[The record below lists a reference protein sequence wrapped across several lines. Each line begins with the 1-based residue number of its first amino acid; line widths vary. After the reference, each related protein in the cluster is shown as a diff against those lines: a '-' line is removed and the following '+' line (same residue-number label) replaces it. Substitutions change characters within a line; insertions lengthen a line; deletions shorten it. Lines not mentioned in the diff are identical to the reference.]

1 MTRQVINIGASPN
14 DGSGDPLRV
23 AFEKINNNFAELY
36 GFSGNNAA
44 PPDGSVQFRA
54 SNSMTA
60 IAYSNGIWVVFGQ
73 PNRYFVSTD
82 GENWNNI
89 QAPVSAKIN
98 DVVATPLGFLA
109 VGANGTIITSDDNGS
124 TWTTRTSG
132 TTRNLHSV
140 HYDPVTGRSLTVGQD
155 GVVYTSQN
163 QVTWVSQASG
173 VTATLYGV
181 AYNGAG
187 TGYVAVGN
195 TGTVVVSLDGAVWT
209 TQNSETLA
217 QLNSVVYDGASYIAV
232 GNGGVITSSVNGI
245 DWVVKTSGVTQ
256 NLASVATGIVGST
269 YVTIAVGATGT
280 AISSSDGAGTIWS
293 PVAIGTTNTL
303 TDITWT
309 GTNFYVCGLQGTI
322 LVATNLSSWTN
333 VSVPGTFAGSSDFT
347 YDDTTATLTVP
358 NIVAGNIVTQIFT
371 PNIIAANQVIA
382 YNFASLP
389 DAGNVKIFG
398 GTSGQVLS
406 TDGTGNLSWITANG
420 GGNTNYSNA
429 NVAAYLP
436 TYTGNIGGNLNFVDS
451 SNAVL
456 SGDTTGSYV
465 KLKSGDVRLA
475 DDNGN
480 VGIWA
485 SGNIWNFDAT
495 GNLTLPLNTSGI
507 YYPNGAPYAT
517 GGTNYSNAN
526 VANYLP
532 TYGGNILANNVTVSG
547 NVVGNVNGLV
557 NGIDIRYLVFDFAY
571 LQPNTYNNP
580 IQYLLA
586 TAGTGNVA
594 FGTFTAPASLN
605 IDFGTF

>member
-1 MTRQVINIGASPN
+1 MTRQVINIGANPN

-54 SNSMTA
+54 TNSMTA
-60 IAYSNGIWVVFGQ
+60 IAYSNGTWVVFGQ
-73 PNRYFVSTD
+73 PDRYFVSTD
-82 GENWNNI
+82 GENWNNVT
-89 QAPVSAKIN
+89 APVSTKIN

-155 GVVYTSQN
+155 GVVYTSQDMI
-163 QVTWVSQASG
+163 TWVAQASG

-195 TGTVVVSLDGAVWT
+195 TGTVVISLDGAVWT
-209 TQNSETLA
+209 TQNSETVA

-256 NLASVATGIVGST
+256 DLASVTTGIVGST

-293 PVAIGTTNTL
+293 PVTLGTTNTL

-309 GTNFYVCGLQGTI
+309 GANFYVCGLQGTI

-333 VSVPGTFAGSSDFT
+333 VSVTGTFAGSSQFT

-382 YNFASLP
+382 YDFASLP

-398 GTSGQVLS
+398 GTNGQVLS
-406 TDGTGNLSWITANG
+406 TDGAGNLSWITAGG

-451 SNAVL
+451 SNSIL

-480 VGIWA
+480 VEISA

-495 GNLTLPLNTSGI
+495 GNITLPLNTSGI

-586 TAGTGNVA
+586 KTGDVE
-594 FGTFTAPASLN
+594 FGTFTAPTPLN

>member
-1 MTRQVINIGASPN
+1 MA
-14 DGSGDPLRV
+14 
-23 AFEKINNNFAELY
+23 
-36 GFSGNNAA
+36 
-44 PPDGSVQFRA
+44 
-54 SNSMTA
+54 
-60 IAYSNGIWVVFGQ
+60 
-73 PNRYFVSTD
+73 
-82 GENWNNI
+82 
-89 QAPVSAKIN
+89 
-98 DVVATPLGFLA
+98 
-109 VGANGTIITSDDNGS
+109 
-124 TWTTRTSG
+124 
-132 TTRNLHSV
+132 
-140 HYDPVTGRSLTVGQD
+140 
-155 GVVYTSQN
+155 
-163 QVTWVSQASG
+163 TWVPQASG

-195 TGTVVVSLDGAVWT
+195 TGTVVVSLDGALWT

-256 NLASVATGIVGST
+256 NLTSVTTGIVGST
-269 YVTIAVGATGT
+269 YVTIAVGSIGT
-280 AISSSDGAGTIWS
+280 AISSSDGAGTVWT
-293 PVAIGTTNTL
+293 PVTIGTTNSL

-309 GTNFYVCGLQGTI
+309 GADFYVCGLQGTI

-333 VSVPGTFAGSSDFT
+333 VSIPGTFAGNSLFT
-347 YDDTTATLTVP
+347 YDDTTATLSVP
-358 NIVAGNIVTQIFT
+358 NIVAGNLVVDVFT
-371 PNIIAANQVIA
+371 PNIIAANQIIA

-389 DAGNVKIFG
+389 DAGNLKIFG
-398 GTSGQVLS
+398 GTSGQILS
-406 TDGTGNLSWITANG
+406 TDGNGNLSWITGNG

-429 NVAAYLP
+429 NVANYLP
-436 TYTGNIGGNLNFVDS
+436 TYKGNIGGNLNFVDS

-456 SGDTTGSYV
+456 TGDAPGAYV

-475 DDNGN
+475 DDTGN
-480 VGIWA
+480 VEIWA
-485 SGNIWNFDAT
+485 SGNVWNFDST

-517 GGTNYSNAN
+517 GGGNYSNAN

-532 TYGGNILANNVTVSG
+532 TYGGNIAANNITVAG

-557 NGIDIRYLVFDFAY
+557 HGIDIRYLVFDFAY

-586 TAGTGNVA
+586 KTGDVA
-594 FGTFTAPASLN
+594 FGTFTAPTPLN
-605 IDFGTF
+605 IDFGTL